1 MKETENLVVGLG
13 IAGLNLC
20 HQLEKQGRTFLVIDN
35 CPTNSASLVAGGLF
49 NPIGLKRKIK
59 SWKIDELFE
68 VMMPNYKEIEAKLN
82 TRLLHELPILKPI
95 SSREELPEWQSAID
109 EDRISPYV
117 DTLIS
122 ESPSGPFQPDV
133 VGSATIHQGGFV
145 NMRSA
150 ISKYREYLKEKG
162 WLMQE
167 PFDHFAIEESSAGVS
182 YKGISADRIIFCE
195 GRFISM
201 NPFFS
206 WVPMKPTKGQ
216 MLTVKVSPYLSP
228 EMIYNQQFYMFPTV
242 EKDVFRLGATYDW
255 NDLNEEPTEAA
266 KEDLISKVKKALN
279 VEMEVLEHHAAIRP
293 NVHDRRPVLG
303 SHPENPN
310 LILFNGMGS
319 KGVMLAPYFAK
330 QLVDHIYNG
339 SGLDPEVD
347 LNRFVKRYYGAGVRN
362 E

>member
-1 MKETENLVVGLG
+1 M
-13 IAGLNLC
+13 
-20 HQLEKQGRTFLVIDN
+20 IDN
-35 CPTNSASLVAGGLF
+35 CPDNSASLVAGGLF

-59 SWKIDELFE
+59 SWMVDELFE
-68 VMMPNYKEIEAKLN
+68 VMVPNYKELEEKLN

-95 SSREELPEWQSAID
+95 SSKEELPEWQSAID
-109 EDRISPYV
+109 ENRISPYV
-117 DTLIS
+117 DALIS
-122 ESPSGPFQPDV
+122 EPPTGPFQSNV
-133 VGSATIHQGGFV
+133 VGSATIHYGGFV

-150 ISKYREYLKEKG
+150 IFEYRQYVKEKG
-162 WLMQE
+162 WLIQDS
-167 PFDHFAIEESSAGVS
+167 FDYFAIEESSKGIS

-206 WVPMKPTKGQ
+206 WIPMKPTKGQ
-216 MLTVKVSPYLSP
+216 MLTVRVSPHLSS
-228 EMIYNQQFYMFPTV
+228 EMIYNQQFYMFPTT
-242 EKDVFRLGATYDW
+242 EKDIFRLGATYDW

-266 KEDLISKVKKALN
+266 KEDLIFKVKKALK

-303 SHPENPN
+303 SHPENHN

-330 QLVDHIYNG
+330 ELVSHIYNKTP
-339 SGLDPEVD
+339 LNPEVD
-347 LNRFVKRYYGAGVRN
+347 INRFVKKFY
-362 E
+362 EKL

>member
-1 MKETENLVVGLG
+1 MRETENLIVGLG
-13 IAGLNLC
+13 IAGINLC
-20 HQLEKQGRTFLVIDN
+20 HQLEKQGKTFLVIDN
-35 CPTNSASLVAGGLF
+35 CPDNSASLVAGGLF

-59 SWKIDELFE
+59 SWMVDELFE
-68 VMMPNYKEIEAKLN
+68 VMVPNYKELEEKLH

-95 SSREELPEWQSAID
+95 SSKEELPEWQSAID
-109 EDRISPYV
+109 ENRISPYV

-122 ESPSGPFQPDV
+122 EPPTGLFQSNV
-133 VGSATIHQGGFV
+133 VGSATIHHGGFV

-150 ISKYREYLKEKG
+150 IFEYRQYVKEKG
-162 WLMQE
+162 WLIQDS
-167 PFDHFAIEESSAGVS
+167 FDYFAIEESSKGIS

-195 GRFISM
+195 GRFIST

-206 WVPMKPTKGQ
+206 WVPLKPTKGQ
-216 MLTVKVSPYLSP
+216 MLTVKVSPHLSS
-228 EMIYNQQFYMFPTV
+228 EMIYNQQFYMFPTT
-242 EKDVFRLGATYDW
+242 ENNVFRLGATYDW

-279 VEMEVLEHHAAIRP
+279 VEMEVLEHQAAIRP

-330 QLVDHIYNG
+330 ELMSHIYEKTPLN
-339 SGLDPEVD
+339 PEVD
-347 LNRFVKRYYGAGVRN
+347 INRFVKKFYEKA
-362 E
+362 